1 MDDFNTLMIAH
12 LQGKLVEK
20 TPTDVVID
28 CGGVG
33 YHVNISLH
41 TYSLLPNTD
50 QIKLFTHLQIKE
62 DAHTLFG
69 FVEKSEREIF
79 KMLLSVSGIGA
90 GIARTMLSSLEPKQ
104 IIQALA
110 VGDLAT
116 IQSIK
121 GIGTKTAQRAI
132 LDLKDKVLKLYDID
146 EVSMTQ
152 NNTNKDEALSALE
165 VLGFNKKLAEKTVD
179 KIVKENPEAGVESI
193 IKQALKN
200 L

>member
-1 MDDFNTLMIAH
+1 MIAH

-20 TPTDVVID
+20 NPTEVIID
-28 CGGVG
+28 CNGVG

-41 TYSLLPNTD
+41 TYSLLPNSEA
-50 QIKLFTHLQIKE
+50 IKLFTYLQIKE
-62 DAHTLFG
+62 DSHTLFG

-90 GIARTMLSSLEPKQ
+90 SIARTMLSSLEPKQ
-104 IIQALA
+104 IIQAIA
-110 VGDLAT
+110 SGDLVT

-121 GIGTKTAQRAI
+121 GIGSKTAQRVL
-132 LDLKDKVLKLYDID
+132 LDLKDKVLKLYDLD
-146 EVSMTQ
+146 EVSMIQ

-165 VLGFNKKLAEKTVD
+165 VLGFVRKSSERVVD
-179 KIVKENPEAGVESI
+179 KIVKENPEATLENI
-193 IKQALKN
+193 IKLALKN

>member
-1 MDDFNTLMIAH
+1 MIAH

-20 TPTDVVID
+20 TPTQVVID

-50 QIKLFTHLQIKE
+50 FIKLFTHLQIKE

-90 GIARTMLSSLEPKQ
+90 SIARTMLSSLDPKQ
-104 IIQALA
+104 ITNAIAS
-110 VGDLAT
+110 GDVVT

-121 GIGTKTAQRAI
+121 GIGSKTAQRVI
-132 LDLKDKVLKLYDID
+132 LDLKEKVLKLYDLD
-146 EVSMTQ
+146 EVSMSQ
-152 NNTNKDEALSALE
+152 SNTNRDEALSALE
-165 VLGFNKKLAEKTVD
+165 VLGFVRKASEKVIE
-179 KIVKENPEAGVESI
+179 KIVKEDPDATVESI
-193 IKQALKN
+193 IKKALKS

>member
-1 MDDFNTLMIAH
+1 MIAH
-12 LQGKLVEK
+12 VQGKLVEK
-20 TPTDVVID
+20 TPTEVVID
-28 CGGVG
+28 CNGVG
-33 YHVNISLH
+33 YHINISLH

-50 QIKLFTHLQIKE
+50 FVKLFTYLMIKE
-62 DAHTLFG
+62 DAHSLYG

-110 VGDLAT
+110 SGDVAT

-121 GIGTKTAQRAI
+121 GIGGKTAQRAI
-132 LDLKDKVLKLYDID
+132 LDLKDKVLKIYDLD
-146 EVSMTQ
+146 EVSLSQ
-152 NNTNKDEALSALE
+152 NNTNRDEALSALE
-165 VLGFNKKLAEKTVD
+165 VLGFVRKASEKVVD
-179 KIVKENPEAGVESI
+179 KVISQNPDATVELI